1 MTHVVQRRFD
11 HDAADLVGIE
21 RFPSAGDRFDLE
33 VAKVLLARKTLS
45 LTGLATAMRRRGEW
59 GSSLAQTIISSGL
72 VRPMDYYRAVAET
85 YGLPFVDLQ
94 REPID
99 PALTRI
105 EDRSDYAE
113 RAMVP
118 WQMRDGQLLIATT
131 AISREHIEWA
141 DARFGENGYDFV
153 ITAPF
158 TVQW

>member
-1 MTHVVQRRFD
+1 
-11 HDAADLVGIE
+11 
-21 RFPSAGDRFDLE
+21 
-33 VAKVLLARKTLS
+33 
-45 LTGLATAMRRRGEW
+45 
-59 GSSLAQTIISSGL
+59 
-72 VRPMDYYRAVAET
+72 VAET

-118 WQMRDGQLLIATT
+118 WQMKDGRLLIATT

-141 DARFGENGYDFV
+141 DARFGEDGYDFV

-158 TVQW
+158 TAEW